1 MSDNDTSSIGS
12 DMSQVSVSYNGEDD
26 MPLDEAVDMIF
37 SEIQTHINE
46 IHVQLRML
54 CQSED
59 RADTYDEALEYHE
72 ALSEHV
78 KDACTVFK
86 DVIKVSKQ
94 LLPKKPKG
102 WVKANGNKEN
112 LPPVQ
117 ED

>member
-1 MSDNDTSSIGS
+1 
-12 DMSQVSVSYNGEDD
+12 
-26 MPLDEAVDMIF
+26 
-37 SEIQTHINE
+37 
-46 IHVQLRML
+46 ML

-59 RADTYDEALEYHE
+59 RADTYDEALEYNE

-78 KDACTVFK
+78 KDACNVFK

-102 WVKANGNKEN
+102 WVKANENKEN

-117 ED
+117 EE